1 MKRMTIK
8 AAQAQ
13 GYTVDTHTYPHHAYK
28 GPRFCLSEVRQ
39 TRPCFTEL
47 EAVLLNALDDARA
60 EIVCLHNYYPLAP
73 TRGGDTLQH
82 IEAAFVLAEQAP

>member
-8 AAQAQ
+8 AARAQ

-39 TRPCFTEL
+39 TKPCFTEL
-47 EAVLLNALDDARA
+47 EAVLLEALHDAR
-60 EIVCLHNYYPLAP
+60 EDILCLHKCYPLAP
-73 TRGGDTLQH
+73 SKGYDTLQH
-82 IEAAFVLAEQAP
+82 IDAAFALAEQAP